1 MTQQNVTV
9 IAKGGVSGYVNKE
22 LELKT
27 SPNGTHY
34 VSILLG
40 RGKKQNSDEFLPAY
54 SLMAYGNVAKLFAAT
69 IAKGDLVRITKV
81 GIAIQKDEALE
92 KYNIANTFSLVVEE
106 FEKITRNSETTQQ
119 SRPQQQSA
127 PQQQQPQQQ
136 PAGHDSFDDDIPF

>member
-54 SLMAYGNVAKLFAAT
+54 SLRAFGNVAKLFAAT

-81 GIAIQKDEALE
+81 GIDIQKDETLE

-106 FEKITRNSETTQQ
+106 FEKITRNSNNTTQQ
-119 SRPQQQSA
+119 SRPQQQ
-127 PQQQQPQQQ
+127 PQPEAQQ
-136 PAGHDSFDDDIPF
+136 PAGGDSFDDDIPF